1 MDLWILVPA
10 GIAVVG
16 LFYWLAK
23 RAAKTTAENGR
34 VLTLKYGE
42 LYASLLA
49 THQLFGQKQVTDQEA
64 HALLVDAATRLGP
77 ANWMVNTRRI
87 ISVNDYLTRY
97 VEGHELIKRARERA
111 GV

>member
-10 GIAVVG
+10 GVAVVG

-23 RAAKTTAENGR
+23 RAAKTTADNGR
-34 VLTLKYGE
+34 VLTEKHGE

-49 THQLFGQKQVTDQEA
+49 THQLFGEKQVTNEEA
-64 HALLVDAATRLGP
+64 YALLVSAATRLAP
-77 ANWMVNTRRI
+77 ANWMVSTRRI

-97 VEGHELIKRARERA
+97 VEGHQLIKQARERA